1 MIRVVLDTNVI
12 VSALLNPNGKEA
24 LVLLLCLRRQLAM
37 CLSPAMLAE
46 YQEVL
51 YRPRL
56 RLQPSEIEAVLA
68 GIYKIGKMVRP
79 IETLNISGDEPDNR
93 VYECADAAQAG
104 YIVTGNLKH
113 FAKLY
118 KRIKIVNARQLLEA
132 LP

>member
-12 VSALLNPNGKEA
+12 VSALLNPNGKES

-46 YQEVL
+46 YKEVL

-56 RLQPSEIEAVLA
+56 KLQPGEIEAVLA
-68 GIYKIGKMVRP
+68 GINKVSRIVRLL
-79 IETLNISGDEPDNR
+79 ETLNISGDEPDNR
-93 VYECADAAQAG
+93 VYECADAAQAD
-104 YIVTGNLKH
+104 YIVTGNTKH
-113 FAKLY
+113 FAKIY

-132 LP
+132 LA